1 MKKNVRYFSQWSSTF
16 YVAAEL
22 VRRGYLV
29 SFTLGMAPSTDLLVI
44 SPSGKPFKVEV
55 KSLRK
60 HNYWLIGEVS
70 PQDDLF
76 YALVFVPED
85 ISHPPKFCILTSYEV
100 KEEVE
105 NFQKNLLAKGRKITK
120 LDYCLPF
127 NDAFKYENA
136 WSKLPK

>member
-1 MKKNVRYFSQWSSTF
+1 MKKGVRYFSQWSSTF

-29 SFTLGMAPSTDLLVI
+29 SLTLGMAPSTDLLVM

-60 HNYWLIGEVS
+60 PNYWLIGEVS

-76 YALVFVPED
+76 YVLVFVPED
-85 ISHPPKFCILTSYEV
+85 VLRSPKFCILTSYEV
-100 KEEVE
+100 KGEIE
-105 NFQKNLLAKGRKITK
+105 NFQKNLLAKGRKISE
-120 LDYCLPF
+120 LDYCIPF
-127 NDAFKYENA
+127 NKAFKHENA
-136 WSKLPK
+136 WNKLPK